1 MGDAAAG
8 GQRTAAPGFQLRGG
22 LSLTPEY
29 AALLLGLVMYTG
41 AFIAEIMRRH
51 QCRVKGQWEASRAVG
66 LPTDKTLRLIVIPQ
80 ALRVIIPPDQP
91 MSDLIK
97 NSSLAIAI
105 GYPDM
110 FYVTRIIVNQS
121 SAEVQMIPVV
131 MATTCQS
138 VCWFRR

>member
-1 MGDAAAG
+1 
-8 GQRTAAPGFQLRGG
+8 
-22 LSLTPEY
+22 
-29 AALLLGLVMYTG
+29 
-41 AFIAEIMRRH
+41 MR
-51 QCRVKGQWEASRAVG
+51 WEASRAVG

-121 SAEVQMIPVV
+121 NMEVQMIPQCRNGNYLSISLLVSALMNWYNKR
-131 MATTCQS
+131 MAI
-138 VCWFRR
+138 VER